1 MQENMGIRMTTDK
14 VKLLGRTCMVN
25 DTLWFSHCG
34 TGVEFHFRGRQCAFA
49 LCSDS
54 LFKEEMHQARFAVYV
69 NDRLVTDD
77 VMDCGEK
84 MVTVIDCEAGTD
96 AVIRLVKLSESSDST
111 MGIREIF
118 TDSEAVVTPTA
129 KKNLAIEFVGD
140 SITCGYGVDGTLQD
154 TYSTHNENVTR
165 AYAYQT
171 AQTLDADY
179 SMVSFSGHGIISGYT
194 DNGEKRP
201 DQLVPAY
208 YEKLGNSYG
217 TFGEDIAPRDVV
229 WDFTKFR
236 PDIVVINLGT
246 NDASY
251 AKDSQEKC
259 REYAR
264 EYCRFLGTV
273 REKNPQ
279 AAILCVLGLM
289 GQELCEYVEE
299 AATSFRTQ
307 TGDSKVYTLKL
318 AVQAPENGVVVDYH
332 PTYTSHR
339 QAADAVAGFIREE
352 ILSGQSKH

>member
-1 MQENMGIRMTTDK
+1 MTADK

-25 DTLWFSHCG
+25 DTLWFSHSG
-34 TGVEFHFRGRQCAFA
+34 TGVEFHFRGRQCAFV

-54 LFKEEMHQARFAVYV
+54 LYNEETHQARFAVYV
-69 NDRLVTDD
+69 NDGLVTDD
-77 VMDCGEK
+77 VMDCEEK
-84 MVTVIDCEAGTD
+84 TITVIESEDGTE

-111 MGIREIF
+111 MGIREIPV
-118 TDSEAVVTPTA
+118 DPEAVVTPTA
-129 KKNLAIEFVGD
+129 KKNLAIEFIGD

-154 TYSTHNENVTR
+154 TYSTHNENVTK

-171 AQTLDADY
+171 AQALDADY

-194 DNGEKRP
+194 DSGEKRP

-217 TFGEDIAPRDVV
+217 VFGENIAPADVV
-229 WDFTKFR
+229 WDFSKFR

-273 REKNPQ
+273 REKNPR

-299 AATSFRTQ
+299 AAASFRTQ
-307 TGDSKVYTLKL
+307 TGDSKVYTMKL

-332 PTYTSHR
+332 PTYASHR
-339 QAADAVAGFIREE
+339 QAADAVAGFIRKE
-352 ILSGQSKH
+352 IIRRTG